1 MQRGLIE
8 FNFQVLNMLS
18 IALEGMRSLTRW
30 FMRRPSIVRR
40 ACWQQQGRTPPLC
53 DLIWAQ
59 ASPAIK
65 TCQYFS
71 ALLAG
76 KSSRLILVWS
86 RRHDSWEEFCEAEP
100 ELLFIFRRVVM
111 CIDAWAWFIFVVGCM
126 RMPWLLAALIDY
138 RRTDLD
144 LMVAELSRLMSSDE
158 LNDEW
163 FGTPFWNLLER
174 DKEALRSPDVT
185 QAIWLWSWET
195 LCTACQNEFTHSR
208 NKRRAD
214 ASLSWSNFVGSELQP
229 GGATKNTMATQGSA
243 GHK

>member
-1 MQRGLIE
+1 
-8 FNFQVLNMLS
+8 
-18 IALEGMRSLTRW
+18 
-30 FMRRPSIVRR
+30 
-40 ACWQQQGRTPPLC
+40 
-53 DLIWAQ
+53 
-59 ASPAIK
+59 
-65 TCQYFS
+65 
-71 ALLAG
+71 
-76 KSSRLILVWS
+76 
-86 RRHDSWEEFCEAEP
+86 
-100 ELLFIFRRVVM
+100 
-111 CIDAWAWFIFVVGCM
+111 
-126 RMPWLLAALIDY
+126 MPWLLAALIDY

-214 ASLSWSNFVGSELQP
+214 ASLSWSNFVAVSYNQEAQRR
-229 GGATKNTMATQGSA
+229 TQWQLKAQLGTNSISISMFLDVA
-243 GHK
+243 VCVCDPLLDHAP